1 MQIYNLPRS
10 PTSEAMVQAHG
21 PDRDEWEMENGRS
34 ASEAYS
40 VNNTLHTVPTRTWH
54 DTEVFAAI
62 GREQCRQA
70 EGIELIASE
79 NYVSR
84 GVLAA
89 MGSVLTNKYAEG
101 YPGKR
106 YYGGCQHVDEVEQ
119 LAIDRALE
127 LFGAEHANVQPHSG
141 AQANAAAYQ
150 ALLAP
155 RDRVLALKLDHGG
168 HLTHGFRLNSS
179 GQLYHFEHYGVNPET
194 EQLDYEEVLEL
205 ALRFKPRLIVAG
217 ASAYPRHFDF
227 RELRRIA
234 DETASL
240 LMTDMAHVAGLV
252 ATGLHPDPVPY
263 CDVVTTT
270 THKTLRAARGGLIL
284 CRKQWAKAIDRG
296 VFPGQQG
303 GPLMHMIAGKAVGLG
318 EALQPEFRTYQ
329 QQTLDNARTLGTT
342 LIAEGLRLV
351 SGGTDNHLVLV
362 DLSSLGQAKVT
373 GKTVE
378 TALDHAGLHCNKNM
392 IPFDPRPPRVTSG
405 IRLGSPAATTRGM
418 GPTEFRQIG
427 RWIGAI
433 ARDPFDPVLQARTQ
447 AAVQELVQDFPVPA

>member
-1 MQIYNLPRS
+1 MSGISL
-10 PTSEAMVQAHG
+10 EAPVLA
-21 PDRDEWEMENGRS
+21 
-34 ASEAYS
+34 
-40 VNNTLHTVPTRTWH
+40 RTWH
-54 DTEVFAAI
+54 DTEVFASI
-62 GREQCRQA
+62 GQEQRRQA

-84 GVLAA
+84 GVLDA

-106 YYGGCQHVDEVEQ
+106 YYGGCQYVDVVEQ

-127 LFGAEHANVQPHSG
+127 LFGADHANVQPHSG

-150 ALLAP
+150 ALLEP
-155 RDRVLALKLDHGG
+155 QDKVLALKLDHGG

-179 GQLYHFEHYGVNPET
+179 GQLYNFEHYGVSPET
-194 EQLDYEEVLEL
+194 EQLDYEEVLEH
-205 ALRFKPRLIVAG
+205 ALSFRPKLIVAG

-227 RELRRIA
+227 PELRRIA
-234 DETASL
+234 DETGSL
-240 LMTDMAHVAGLV
+240 LMMDMAHVAGLV
-252 ATGLHPDPVPY
+252 ATGLHPDPVPF

-270 THKTLRAARGGLIL
+270 THKTLRSARGGLIL
-284 CRKQWAKAIDRG
+284 CRKEWAKAIDRS

-318 EALQPEFRTYQ
+318 EALQPEFQIYQ
-329 QQTLDNARTLGTT
+329 QRTLDNARVLGETLTE
-342 LIAEGLRLV
+342 EGLRLV

-362 DLSSLGQAKVT
+362 DLNSLGLEQVT

-378 TALDHAGLHCNKNM
+378 TAMDQAGLHCNKNM

-405 IRLGSPAATTRGM
+405 IRLGSPAATTRGL
-418 GPTEFRQIG
+418 GLTEFRQIG
-427 RWIGAI
+427 RWVSTV
-433 ARDPFDPVLQARTQ
+433 ARDPFNVELLSCIKSDVRD
-447 AAVQELVQDFPVPA
+447 LVQDFPVPA